1 LLRNR
6 VSSIRAITLDQLR
19 PFLADLGV
27 AAPVALVELSGGSN
41 AAFRVELADGSALI
55 LKTYDDVRGKLPT
68 SEAYASDL
76 LADTGLPVTRYLA
89 LDETRRRLPF
99 RFAITNHLPGVTVGS
114 LRGAPDIGDAY
125 RQMGTALR
133 QLHAVRLPAYGRFG
147 ANGLDTPVA
156 ANIDVVRARAAHGL
170 ARFRHFGAPEAL
182 AARIET
188 TLDRH
193 ARLATWSAGAVFA
206 HDDFHPNNVLV
217 LRDGS
222 GRLRLSGIIDFGD
235 AFAGDAVSDLAKT
248 LFCCEHDAPG
258 STPAILQGYG
268 PVEHPN
274 PALALWF
281 YTMLHRVTMWWWLRQ
296 VGVIGEGEAHPLLAD
311 LEAMGDEP
319 PTGAVVA

>member
-1 LLRNR
+1 
-6 VSSIRAITLDQLR
+6 
-19 PFLADLGV
+19 
-27 AAPVALVELSGGSN
+27 
-41 AAFRVELADGSALI
+41 
-55 LKTYDDVRGKLPT
+55 
-68 SEAYASDL
+68 
-76 LADTGLPVTRYLA
+76 
-89 LDETRRRLPF
+89 
-99 RFAITNHLPGVTVGS
+99 
-114 LRGAPDIGDAY
+114 
-125 RQMGTALR
+125 MGTALR

-147 ANGLDTPVA
+147 ANGLDAPVT
-156 ANIDVVRARAAHGL
+156 ANIDAVRARAAHGL

-193 ARLATWSAGAVFA
+193 AGLATWSAGAVFA

-217 LRDGS
+217 LRDGT

-268 PVEHPN
+268 LVEHPN

-281 YTMLHRVTMWWWLRQ
+281 YTMLHRVTVWWWLRQ
-296 VGVIGEGEAHPLLAD
+296 VGVIGQGEAHPLLAD
-311 LEAMGDEP
+311 LEAMGTSRRLRSPASRHPLCSCPEVHRECLCLNFNLQSRQLA
-319 PTGAVVA
+319 TSVMEQIKNVC